1 MPQVVSAS
9 FGEEDCIEQYIM
21 DERTKRVWGT
31 DRCRSK
37 LLCYVALSSCI
48 VQPPKCGADSMIM
61 VDTKNE
67 MIHRKIKRR
76 NTNESGQQI

>member
-21 DERTKRVWGT
+21 DEGTKRVWGT

-48 VQPPKCGADSMIM
+48 VQRIEIFSRQNVA
-61 VDTKNE
+61 
-67 MIHRKIKRR
+67 
-76 NTNESGQQI
+76 QIV

>member
-48 VQPPKCGADSMIM
+48 VQRIEIFSRQK
-61 VDTKNE
+61 VE
-67 MIHRKIKRR
+67 
-76 NTNESGQQI
+76 QIL